1 MKEPEIHLF
10 SKAHEMQHPNP
21 NSRERYEMNVLQDFM
36 APSAVKPTPRDI
48 RLRAECLRLLY
59 AQAPKGLLAASLNS
73 IVLVIILWKVI
84 TPKALL
90 SWLAAGLLVLAA
102 RYLLVRSYWRATPDT
117 SRVKFWDALFVL
129 GLMASG
135 IVMGSGGFFLYPID
149 SFPYQVFLVFFLGI
163 AVAIATVLY
172 SSLKHAFLAYSIPV
186 LVPVILRLML
196 HGEAIQIAIGGIL
209 FLFFWV
215 MFSTA
220 SFIAE
225 TTRKSLVLRFEN
237 SDLIDHLITAKG
249 RAEHVIEELKHE
261 ISNRRRAEKAREDS
275 EHRYR
280 RLVET
285 MNEGLGVQ
293 DENGIITYVND
304 KLCDILGY
312 SAPELVGRPVR
323 DLLEERI
330 RPFFEELNRRR
341 LKKRTVFETN
351 LVDKNQ
357 RAIPCFVSTSPVY
370 DRSGSFKGVIYVIT
384 DITIRKRAERRL
396 RESEE
401 KYRTIFE
408 QSPLGILHL
417 DETGIITAFNE
428 SLSRMSGS
436 PQEYF
441 LGLNLLENLQNES
454 MRNAVADCLSGT
466 PGHYEGGYQWLFD
479 GEIIEIKAN
488 FSPVFGEEGRV
499 EGGIGII
506 EDISERKRAERQ
518 LRDQLHFLQTL
529 IDTIPNPIFYKGI
542 SGQYLG
548 CNKAFEDR
556 LGLKREEIIGKTAY
570 DLYSRHMADK
580 YVEMDNKLL
589 QSPGEQIHET
599 SLLYA
604 QGTVHDVIIYKGTFT
619 DANGVLTGL
628 VGVVLDITERKQAE
642 AALRRAHDELE
653 IRVKERTAELARA
666 NEELKIEVTERKR
679 VEEELRKSSEKLKV
693 FAYSIAHDLKSPAV
707 GIHGLTRLLHGQY
720 RDLLDERGKNY
731 CDQILKASEHV
742 ASLAAEINIYV
753 ASKEA
758 VLKVEEVNILE
769 ILEMVRDEF
778 STRLSILRVD
788 WMQEE
793 ALPVINADRVS
804 MVRVFRNLVDN
815 ALKYGGEKLSF
826 VQIGYRDLESDHLFL
841 VRDDGV
847 GVSIEESERIFGL
860 FQRNGQTAGGI
871 EGSGLG
877 LNIVKEIAERHGGK
891 VWVEPGYPKGTTFF
905 FTVSKSLKLTED
917 SALK

>member
-1 MKEPEIHLF
+1 
-10 SKAHEMQHPNP
+10 MQHA
-21 NSRERYEMNVLQDFM
+21 NSRERYEMSVLQDFIP
-36 APSAVKPTPRDI
+36 PSAVKPTPQDI

-59 AQAPKGLLAASLNS
+59 TQASKGLLAASLNS
-73 IVLVIILWKVI
+73 FVLIIILWKVI
-84 TPKALL
+84 SPRALL
-90 SWLAAGLLVLAA
+90 FWLAANLLILAA
-102 RYLLVRSYWRATPDT
+102 RCLLVRSYWRATPDT
-117 SRVKFWDALFVL
+117 TRVKHWEFLFIL
-129 GLMASG
+129 GLTASG
-135 IVMGSGGFFLYPID
+135 IVMGSGGFFLYPAD

-163 AVAIATVLY
+163 AVAVATVLY
-172 SSLKHAFLAYSIPV
+172 SALKQAFLAYSVPV
-186 LVPVILRLML
+186 LFPVILRLML
-196 HGEAIQIAIGGIL
+196 HGEAMQMAVGGIL

-220 SFIAE
+220 SFIAG
-225 TTRKSLVLRFEN
+225 TTRKSLELRFEN
-237 SDLIDHLITAKG
+237 SDLIDHLTTAKG
-249 RAEHVIEELKHE
+249 RAEQVIEELKHE
-261 ISNRRRAEKAREDS
+261 ISNRRKAEKAREDS
-275 EHRYR
+275 EHQYR

-304 KLCDILGY
+304 KLCDILGH
-312 SAPELVGRPVR
+312 SASELVGRPVR

-330 RPFFEELNRRR
+330 RPFFEEINRRR
-341 LKKRTVFETN
+341 LKKRTLFETN
-351 LVDKNQ
+351 LVAKSQ
-357 RAIPCFVSTSPVY
+357 RAIPCLISASPVF
-370 DRSGSFKGVIYVIT
+370 DRSGSFKGVIYVIS
-384 DITIRKRAERRL
+384 DITVRKRAERKL

-408 QSPLGILHL
+408 QSPLGILHF
-417 DETGIITAFNE
+417 DETGTITAFNK

-436 PQEYF
+436 PQEHF
-441 LGLNLLENLQNES
+441 SGLNLLESLQNES

-466 PGHYEGGYQWLFD
+466 PGYYEGSYHWLFD
-479 GEIIEIKAN
+479 GQVAEIKAS
-488 FSPVFGEEGRV
+488 FGPVFGEHGKV

-529 IDTIPNPIFYKGI
+529 IDTIPNPIFYKDT

-556 LGLKREEIIGKTAY
+556 IGMKREEIIGKTAY
-570 DLYSRHMADK
+570 DLYPQYMADK

-589 QSPGEQIHET
+589 QSSGEQIHET

-604 QGTVHDVIIYKGTFT
+604 QGTLHDVIINKGTFT

-653 IRVKERTAELARA
+653 IRVRERTAELART
-666 NEELKIEVTERKR
+666 NEELRIEVTERKR

-707 GIHGLTRLLHGQY
+707 GIHGLTRLLHAQY

-758 VLKVEEVNILE
+758 ALKVEKVNIRE

-793 ALPVINADRVS
+793 TLPVINADRVC

-826 VQIGYRDLESDHLFL
+826 VQIGYRDLENDHLFL

-860 FQRNGQTAGGI
+860 FQRNGQTTGGV

-877 LNIVKEIAERHGGK
+877 LNIVKEITERHGGR

-905 FTVSKSLKLTED
+905 FTISKSLRPSED
-917 SALK
+917 SALE